1 MDDLRGLYDERD
13 HSALMIKMQ
22 HIDVSGIFEEYNS
35 KVLVASFM
43 LYKFRQEYNIDDELF
58 DLSNIMV
65 HAMIKLDFMNIS
77 QNYKKYFEKFLQWR
91 NNDIDQMRKDLREQV
106 GACTETMTP
115 PKDIA
120 DHTWNECMSNSIQ
133 IMNVTEQKLEKL
145 SKTPPKY

>member
-1 MDDLRGLYDERD
+1 MDGLRGLYDEKD

-58 DLSNIMV
+58 KLSEIMAN
-65 HAMIKLDFMNIS
+65 AMIGLDFTIIS
-77 QNYKKYFEKFLQWR
+77 RNYNNYFEKFLQWR
-91 NNDIDQMRKDLREQV
+91 NNDIDQMRKDIREQV
-106 GACTETMTP
+106 CACTNTMTP

-120 DHTWNECMSNSIQ
+120 DQTWNECMNNSIQ
-133 IMNVTEQKLEKL
+133 LMNVSEQKLEQL